1 MNDPFSYKQNLSSN
15 DLIQD
20 HSNINIIDQTLSN
33 SQHIQEDAYIS
44 QQYNEQNKH
53 A

>member
-1 MNDPFSYKQNLSSN
+1 MNDPFSYKQHLSSN

-20 HSNINIIDQTLSN
+20 HPNINWQTLAN
-33 SQHIQEDAYIS
+33 SQHLQEDAYIS
-44 QQYNEQNKH
+44 QQYNQQNKH

>member
-1 MNDPFSYKQNLSSN
+1 MISFKTTQTS
-15 DLIQD
+15 IG
-20 HSNINIIDQTLSN
+20 QTLSN

-53 A
+53 AYNKYKCPKE

>member
-20 HSNINIIDQTLSN
+20 HSNINWPNTVKYN

>member
-20 HSNINIIDQTLSN
+20 HSNINQGQTLSN